1 MVDHAHPACCVCSDD
16 MEKEA
21 GLNLRNIISFLRI
34 MKMPGL
40 FPIIKDWQ
48 ALIRIHFIFAAYE
61 SGLLKALENP
71 RGRQAL
77 IENLDVK
84 RPDIL
89 DALLDVGLA
98 ARELGLKNQ
107 RYFIKGKR
115 SKALMNAGGDMLAAL
130 IQANITYYS
139 DAYRLAACRIKGG
152 ELGDDLEAMGD
163 LVARFSK
170 IGEPMLKNFL
180 AAIVAGK
187 RPMRVLDVGCGSGVF
202 LQSIHNANPGAS
214 GVGIDIDA
222 AAARQ
227 ATENIRQWGLQ
238 DSFRIHQG
246 DIRHLPE
253 EISGAFD
260 LITLFNILY
269 YFEDEDRA
277 ELLRKVRSLLS
288 PQGILAIAMN
298 CHSQGTD
305 VGAAN
310 LNIVTCSLKGLT
322 PLPSREEIISL
333 LKRCA
338 FPQVDA
344 RRIMPGSTFY
354 GFVAK

>member
-1 MVDHAHPACCVCSDD
+1 
-16 MEKEA
+16 
-21 GLNLRNIISFLRI
+21 LNLRNIISFLRI

-48 ALIRIHFIFAAYE
+48 ALIRFHFLFAAYE
-61 SGLLKALENP
+61 SGLLEALENP
-71 RGRQAL
+71 CGRQAL

-89 DALLDVGLA
+89 DALLDLGLA
-98 ARELGLKNQ
+98 AKELGRKNQ

-115 SKALMNAGGDMLAAL
+115 SRALLNDGGDMLAAL

-139 DAYRLAACRIKGG
+139 DAYRLAACRMKGG
-152 ELGDDLEAMGD
+152 ELGDDLDAMGD

-180 AAIVAGK
+180 SAIVAGK
-187 RPMRVLDVGCGSGVF
+187 GPMRVLDVGCGSGVF
-202 LQSIHNANPGAS
+202 LKSIHGANAGAT
-214 GVGIDIDA
+214 GVGLDVDA

-227 ATENIRQWGLQ
+227 AKENILTWGLQ
-238 DSFRIHQG
+238 DAFSIHQG

-253 EISGAFD
+253 EISGPFD

-269 YFEDEDRA
+269 YFEDEGRI
-277 ELLRKVRSLLS
+277 ELLHKVRDLLS
-288 PQGILAIAMN
+288 PQGVLAIAMN
-298 CHSQGTD
+298 CHSQGSD

-310 LNIVTCSLKGLT
+310 LNVVTCSLKGLT
-322 PLPSREEIISL
+322 PLPSREEIIAL

-338 FPQVDA
+338 FLRVETH
-344 RRIMPGSTFY
+344 RFMPASTFY
-354 GFVAK
+354 GFVAHN

>member
-1 MVDHAHPACCVCSDD
+1 
-16 MEKEA
+16 
-21 GLNLRNIISFLRI
+21 

-61 SGLLKALENP
+61 SGLLRELEHP
-71 RGRQAL
+71 CGRQAL
-77 IENLDVK
+77 IDNLGIK
-84 RPDIL
+84 RPDLL
-89 DALLDVGLA
+89 DALLDLGLA
-98 ARELGLKNQ
+98 IKEIGVKNQ
-107 RYFIKGKR
+107 LYFIKGKR
-115 SKALMNAGGDMLAAL
+115 SKAVMTARGDMLAAL

-139 DAYRLAACRIKGG
+139 DAYRLAAGRLKGG
-152 ELGDDLEAMGD
+152 ELGDDLDAMGD

-180 AAIVAGK
+180 STIVAGK
-187 RPMRVLDVGCGSGVF
+187 GPVRVLDVGCGSGVF
-202 LQSIHNANPGAS
+202 LQSIHNANAGAT
-214 GVGIDIDA
+214 GVGLDVDA

-227 ATENIRQWGLQ
+227 AKENIQAWGLQ

-253 EISGAFD
+253 EITGPFD

-269 YFEDEDRA
+269 YFEEEGRI
-277 ELLRKVRSLLS
+277 ELLRQVRDLLS
-288 PQGILAIAMN
+288 PRGVLAIAMN

-305 VGAAN
+305 ASAAN

-322 PLPSREEIISL
+322 PLPSREEIIAL
-333 LKRCA
+333 LKHCA
-338 FPQVDA
+338 FS
-344 RRIMPGSTFY
+344 RIQSHRFMPASTFY
-354 GFVAK
+354 GFVAHSCG

>member
-1 MVDHAHPACCVCSDD
+1 MVGDAHPACCVCRDD
-16 MEKEA
+16 MEKEG
-21 GLNLRNIISFLRI
+21 GLTLRNICSFLRI
-34 MKMPGL
+34 IKMPGL
-40 FPIIKDWQ
+40 FPLIKDWQ
-48 ALIRIHFIFAAYE
+48 ALIRFHFLFAAYE

-71 RGRQAL
+71 CGRRAL

-89 DALLDVGLA
+89 DALLEVGLA

-115 SKALMNAGGDMLAAL
+115 SRALMNDGGDMLAAL
-130 IQANITYYS
+130 IQANITYYG
-139 DAYRLAACRIKGG
+139 DAYRLAAGRMKGG

-180 AAIVAGK
+180 AAIVAGR

-202 LQSIHNANPGAS
+202 LQSIHSANPGAT
-214 GVGIDIDA
+214 GVGLDVDA

-227 ATENIRQWGLQ
+227 ATENIRRWGLQ

-246 DIRHLPE
+246 DIRHIPG

-269 YFEDEDRA
+269 YFEEEDRA
-277 ELLRKVRSLLS
+277 ELLHKVRSLLS

-298 CHSQGTD
+298 CHSRGTD

-322 PLPSREEIISL
+322 PLPSRDEVIAL
-333 LKRCA
+333 LKRCD

-354 GFVAK
+354 GFVAR

>member
-1 MVDHAHPACCVCSDD
+1 
-16 MEKEA
+16 
-21 GLNLRNIISFLRI
+21 LNLRNIISFLRI

-40 FPIIKDWQ
+40 FPIIRDWQ
-48 ALIRIHFIFAAYE
+48 ALIRIHFLFAAHE

-71 RGRQAL
+71 CGRQTL
-77 IENLDVK
+77 IENLNIK
-84 RPDIL
+84 RPDLL

-98 ARELGLKNQ
+98 ARELGMKNQ

-115 SKALMNAGGDMLAAL
+115 SKAIMNDGGDMLAAL

-139 DAYRLAACRIKGG
+139 DAYRLAACRMKGA
-152 ELGDDLEAMGD
+152 ELGDDLDAMGD

-180 AAIVAGK
+180 SAIVAG
-187 RPMRVLDVGCGSGVF
+187 REPMRVLDVGCGSGVF
-202 LQSIHNANPGAS
+202 LQSINYANAGAS
-214 GVGIDIDA
+214 GFGLDVDA
-222 AAARQ
+222 AASRQ
-227 ATENIRQWGLQ
+227 AKENILEWGLQ
-238 DSFRIHQG
+238 DSFRILQG
-246 DIRHLPE
+246 DIRHLPG
-253 EISGAFD
+253 EISGKFD

-269 YFEDEDRA
+269 YFEDEERE
-277 ELLRKVRSLLS
+277 ELLHEVRALLS

-322 PLPSREEIISL
+322 PLPSREEILSL

-338 FPQVDA
+338 F
-344 RRIMPGSTFY
+344 RRVETHRFMPASTFY
-354 GFVAK
+354 GFVAHNCGP